1 MIYLKEDGSL
11 DIDKI
16 NNLPIE
22 EYIEVVE
29 NMTDEQYHYYV
40 STSPINDGSQHTKAI
55 PVDYTMEDEIK
66 RGTGVLAEDF
76 LNNLKKYLKN
86 D

>member
-1 MIYLKEDGSL
+1 MVYLKEDGSL

-40 STSPINDGSQHTKAI
+40 STSPINDGNQHTKAI

-66 RGTGVLAEDF
+66 RGTAVDFAEYIKR
-76 LNNLKKYLKN
+76 KKKELGL
-86 D
+86 